1 MDERRILLV
10 RHPETEA
17 NVNGRFVGRG
27 DVPYTVRGERQA
39 LLAVDAI
46 ADFEPDE
53 VWSSPLRRAHY
64 VARNA
69 ATRLG
74 VAHTID
80 ERLSELDF
88 GEAEGLTY
96 EETQQ
101 RGIAFEFGAEDV
113 PVASGGESRRDI
125 LIRSG
130 AGVDAASERA
140 RRVAIVTHGG
150 VFRSAMVH
158 LLQLP
163 IDAIWSFDIRNA
175 QCAEFRIVD
184 GHAMLERFW
193 QVG

>member
-17 NVNGRFVGRG
+17 NVNGRFVGCG
-27 DVPYTVRGERQA
+27 DVPYTDRGERQA

-53 VWSSPLRRAHY
+53 IWSSPLRRAHH
-64 VARNA
+64 VAEIA
-69 ATRLG
+69 AMRLG
-74 VAHTID
+74 VAHVVD
-80 ERLSELDF
+80 GRLNELDF

-96 EETQQ
+96 QETQE
-101 RGIAFEFGAEDV
+101 RGIEFEFGSQDA
-113 PVASGGESRRDI
+113 PVAPGGESRRDI
-125 LIRSG
+125 LIRTG
-130 AGVDAASERA
+130 AGIDAASGQA
-140 RRVAIVTHGG
+140 RHVAIVTHGG
-150 VFRSAMVH
+150 VFRSAMVY
-158 LLQLP
+158 LLGLP

-184 GHAMLERFW
+184 GHTMLERFW